1 MTETMEQVGSELI
14 EIDVPKPD
22 FDSVHLPGDVWTEAL
37 WDLQDLNA
45 QAPDGRFPRIGFE
58 AGSQVEDMEGNKQTT
73 PEDHTFFHEDEEPPR
88 LGPWNVKCGNCIL
101 EGVKDFAGNQTATF
115 VIQPFGSEY
124 EQVKIVGV
132 GQTEESEDHDQ
143 SIITEMRISLT
154 LVE

>member
-1 MTETMEQVGSELI
+1 MDVGSELI
-14 EIDVPKPD
+14 EIDVPKPN
-22 FDSVHLPGDVWTEAL
+22 FDNLILPDEVWEEAL
-37 WDLQDLNA
+37 WNLQDLNA

-58 AGSQVEDMEGNKQTT
+58 AGSQVEGMEGKTQTT
-73 PEDHTFFHEDEEPPR
+73 PESHVFFHEGVEPPR
-88 LGPWNVKCGNCIL
+88 LGPWNVKCGNFIL

-132 GQTEESEDHDQ
+132 GQTEESEDHDRP
-143 SIITEMRISLT
+143 IITEMRISLT